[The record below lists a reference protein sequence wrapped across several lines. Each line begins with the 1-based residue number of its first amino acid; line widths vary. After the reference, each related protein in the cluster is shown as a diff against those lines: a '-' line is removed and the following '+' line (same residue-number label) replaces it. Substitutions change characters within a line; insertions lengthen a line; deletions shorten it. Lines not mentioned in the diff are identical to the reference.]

1 MSKWRAAQEQQLDWS
16 KGTTITFWK
25 GDFLVRRVNYTMGKG
40 VEAAVGASRKIKLVG
55 GDDKVEKYT
64 WEEVKKHVS

>member
-1 MSKWRAAQEQQLDWS
+1 M
-16 KGTTITFWK
+16 
-25 GDFLVRRVNYTMGKG
+25 RRVNYTMGKG
-40 VEAAVGASRKIKLVG
+40 GEAAVGASRKIKLVG